1 MAEVPPA
8 TGARRPAPPPP
19 PPPQPRLPRSTP
31 ESSRLLS
38 KGPLAWGSQ
47 WPPRAHAPG
56 RPTRGETH
64 PHPKPGPMAA
74 GRGGTSVRV
83 ERRGRARGG
92 IWGLRGGECEPL
104 DSHRLRLRAVRAG
117 GPSGRL
123 RARPAPPA
131 ASELTGLES
140 GLTRERNPSRSS
152 PGLPPA
158 FWPRLVAT
166 PLLASPSPPPQPPQ
180 ILFLQGDDEN
190 FCLTRLLRA

>member
-1 MAEVPPA
+1 MAA
-8 TGARRPAPPPP
+8 QGSRPRAANPRGDPPPP
-19 PPPQPRLPRSTP
+19 
-31 ESSRLLS
+31 
-38 KGPLAWGSQ
+38 A
-47 WPPRAHAPG
+47 
-56 RPTRGETH
+56 
-64 PHPKPGPMAA
+64 KPGPMAA

-83 ERRGRARGG
+83 ESRGRVRGG

-104 DSHRLRLRAVRAG
+104 DSHRLRFRAVRAG

-140 GLTRERNPSRSS
+140 GLSRERNPSRSS

-180 ILFLQGDDEN
+180 ILFLQGHDEN

>member
-1 MAEVPPA
+1 MLDQTV
-8 TGARRPAPPPP
+8 
-19 PPPQPRLPRSTP
+19 S
-31 ESSRLLS
+31 
-38 KGPLAWGSQ
+38 WG
-47 WPPRAHAPG
+47 
-56 RPTRGETH
+56 
-64 PHPKPGPMAA
+64 
-74 GRGGTSVRV
+74 RV
-83 ERRGRARGG
+83 RGG

-104 DSHRLRLRAVRAG
+104 DSHRLRFRAVRAG

-140 GLTRERNPSRSS
+140 GLSRERNPSRSS

-180 ILFLQGDDEN
+180 ILFLQGHDEN